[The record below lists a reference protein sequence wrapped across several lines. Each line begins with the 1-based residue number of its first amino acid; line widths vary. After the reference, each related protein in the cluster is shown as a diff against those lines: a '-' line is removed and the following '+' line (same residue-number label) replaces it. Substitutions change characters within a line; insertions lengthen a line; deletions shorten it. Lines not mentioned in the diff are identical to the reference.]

1 MLGKGRFDVT
11 DRLESLEEAEV
22 RARQSVEEARRE
34 AQRIR
39 LSISTQVEELESR
52 KDRNLAAGREKARER
67 VREEISRLESELD
80 DQATV
85 RMAELDRKGE
95 DLREKAEEI
104 LARIILTGAGEEG

>member
-1 MLGKGRFDVT
+1 M
-11 DRLESLEEAEV
+11 
-22 RARQSVEEARRE
+22 
-34 AQRIR
+34 
-39 LSISTQVEELESR
+39 
-52 KDRNLAAGREKARER
+52 
-67 VREEISRLESELD
+67 REEISRLESELD